1 MDSKNF
7 AVCSREYGTV
17 MIVELSD
24 YDSELHLNEFIRERK
39 VIEMCGPLTLESVD
53 YLKEESLAEN
63 AYDKVIADS
72 PFRLSGSMVMR
83 INNGKVELTD
93 KSNDEDWRKYV

>member
-1 MDSKNF
+1 MDNKNF

-39 VIEMCGPLTLESVD
+39 VIELCGPLTLEPVD
-53 YLKEESLAEN
+53 YLKEESLKEN
-63 AYDKVIADS
+63 SYGKVLADS
-72 PFRLSGSMVMR
+72 PFRLSGSMEMKF
-83 INNGKVELTD
+83 NNGKIELSD
-93 KSNDEDWRKYV
+93 RPNDEDWKKYI